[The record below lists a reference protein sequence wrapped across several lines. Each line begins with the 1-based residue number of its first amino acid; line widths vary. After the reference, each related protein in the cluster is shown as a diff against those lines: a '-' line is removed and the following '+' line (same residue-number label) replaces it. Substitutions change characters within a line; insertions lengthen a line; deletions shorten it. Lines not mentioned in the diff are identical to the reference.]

1 MFRPGRG
8 KATRAERTLADRMT
22 HSPLHNPD
30 RIAPLHGRRR
40 AGANWLVFL
49 ALLGNVLL
57 PAALSIFV
65 LKEPGRD
72 IPGVG
77 LCGQLPGDASGKTK
91 PRLLVHHCPLCT
103 VPVAPMPRSPGFA
116 VPGEVADESQPQPLT
131 TVSVAPMRH
140 SRMQARAPP
149 SVV

>member
-1 MFRPGRG
+1 
-8 KATRAERTLADRMT
+8 MT
-22 HSPLHNPD
+22 HSPLD
-30 RIAPLHGRRR
+30 FLHRRRR
-40 AGANWLVFL
+40 AGATWLAFL

-57 PAALSIFV
+57 LAALSVIV
-65 LKEPGRD
+65 MKEPGRD

-77 LCGQLPGDASGKTK
+77 LCGHWPGDAPGKAK
-91 PRLLVHHCPLCT
+91 PGLLVQHCPLCT
-103 VPVAPMPRSPGFA
+103 VPFAPMPRSPGFA
-116 VPGEVADESQPQPLT
+116 VPGEVADESQLQPLT